1 MSDMKSEYGNRQ
13 KYGLIGGF
21 VTFLLLVLL
30 PAPAGLS
37 QDAWYVAAMAL
48 LMAIWWVTEALPI
61 PATALVPIVL
71 LPLMEVSSVREATTP
86 FANPLIYLFMG
97 GFIIAIA
104 MEKSDLHKRV
114 ALNVVRL
121 VGTSPMNIV
130 AGFMM
135 AAAFLSMW
143 VSNTA
148 TALMMLP
155 IALSVIHLVEDKQD
169 LKEQNLQFNFSL
181 CLVLCIAYGCNIGG
195 MGTLIG
201 TPPNALMAGFML
213 ENYGIEISFA
223 QWMLVGVPLV
233 IVSLPIV
240 YLLLTRVLF
249 PIKLKEI
256 PGGKELIHR
265 QLKDIGK
272 MSIRERIVAIV
283 FTMTAILWITQQ
295 QLVQLL
301 PELSDTVIAIF
312 GALLLFIIPVDFK
325 KGDFVL
331 GWDDAKRLP
340 WDILVLFG
348 GGLSLAAAISSTG
361 LATWMGESLRAL
373 DTWPV
378 IALVLLS
385 LTIIIFLTEV
395 TSNTATAAAFM
406 PILASVAIALNMDP
420 LVLVIPAALGASCA
434 FMLPVATPPNAIVY
448 GSGFITMPQMA
459 KAGFWLNILMIF
471 VITGMMYLLLGY
483 TFGITF

>member
-1 MSDMKSEYGNRQ
+1 
-13 KYGLIGGF
+13 
-21 VTFLLLVLL
+21 
-30 PAPAGLS
+30 
-37 QDAWYVAAMAL
+37 
-48 LMAIWWVTEALPI
+48 
-61 PATALVPIVL
+61 
-71 LPLMEVSSVREATTP
+71 
-86 FANPLIYLFMG
+86 
-97 GFIIAIA
+97 
-104 MEKSDLHKRV
+104 
-114 ALNVVRL
+114 
-121 VGTSPMNIV
+121 
-130 AGFMM
+130 
-135 AAAFLSMW
+135 
-143 VSNTA
+143 
-148 TALMMLP
+148 
-155 IALSVIHLVEDKQD
+155 
-169 LKEQNLQFNFSL
+169 
-181 CLVLCIAYGCNIGG
+181 
-195 MGTLIG
+195 
-201 TPPNALMAGFML
+201 
-213 ENYGIEISFA
+213 
-223 QWMLVGVPLV
+223 
-233 IVSLPIV
+233 
-240 YLLLTRVLF
+240 LLTKILF

-265 QLKDIGK
+265 QLKEIGS
-272 MSIRERIVAIV
+272 MSVRERIVAVV
-283 FTMTAILWITQQ
+283 FTMTAILWIIQQ
-295 QLVQLL
+295 QLVQIM

-312 GALLLFIIPVDFK
+312 GALLLFMIPVDFK

-406 PILASVAIALNMDP
+406 PILASVVLGWDDAKRLPWDILVLFGGGLSLAAAISSTGLATWMGESLRALDTWPVIALVLLSLTIIIFLTEVTSNTATAAAFMPILASVAIALNIDP

-459 KAGFWLNILMIF
+459 KAGFWLNIMMIF
-471 VITGMMYLLLGY
+471 VITGMMYMLLGY
-483 TFGITF
+483 TFGVTF